1 MREVGLLNDM
11 YRETLQDHEQRLRRL
26 EENSIRLGEK
36 LENLCKELS
45 GLATWMKTLVGLMLT
60 SLAGF
65 FVWYVQ
71 SLPR

>member
-1 MREVGLLNDM
+1 LNDT

-26 EENSIRLGEK
+26 EENSIRLSER

-45 GLATWMKTLVGLMLT
+45 GLTLWMKTLVGLMLT
-60 SLAGF
+60 SLVGF
-65 FVWYVQ
+65 FVWYIQ